1 MIILILNIILFII
14 GIILIEKFDGFIDG
28 NDILYM
34 TGIALVMITS
44 VFLVVALMIFSTKI
58 IYYNNFKIEYEEIK
72 NIETSSTDI
81 RDTNYT
87 LKVVNINKEIELNK
101 KYCNNFWIGIYYN
114 KDIAN
119 LEKIVIERNNQNGN
133 SNNK

>member
-14 GIILIEKFDGFIDG
+14 GIILIVKFDGFIDG
-28 NDILYM
+28 NDYLYM

-44 VFLVVALMIFSTKI
+44 VFLVISLIILPTKI
-58 IYYNNFKIEYEEIK
+58 LYYNNFKIEYEEIK

-87 LKVVNINKEIELNK
+87 LKIVDINKEIELNR

-114 KDIAN
+114 KYIAN
-119 LEKIVIERNNQNGN
+119 LEKIERGKCQ
-133 SNNK
+133 K

>member
-14 GIILIEKFDGFIDG
+14 GIILIKKFDGFIDG
-28 NDILYM
+28 NDTLYM
-34 TGIALVMITS
+34 TGISLVIITS
-44 VFLVVALMIFSTKI
+44 VFLVVALIIFSTKI

-72 NIETSSTDI
+72 NLETSSTDI

-87 LKVVNINKEIELNK
+87 LKVVDINKEIELNK

-119 LEKIVIERNNQNGN
+119 LEKIVIERNNQNGD
-133 SNNK
+133 SNN

>member
-14 GIILIEKFDGFIDG
+14 GIILIEKFDFIDG

-87 LKVVNINKEIELNK
+87 LKVVDINKEIELNK

-114 KDIAN
+114 KYIAN
-119 LEKIVIERNNQNGN
+119 LEKIVIERG
-133 SNNK
+133 K